1 MENNRPIFI
10 IGCPRSG
17 TTLTR
22 SIIDA
27 HPNIACGAETHFL
40 KDLSRIVNHHWER
53 IERYDF
59 PKEYWNQKIAD
70 FFTSFKS
77 EYAQKQGKKRW
88 AEKTP
93 GYALKLDF
101 IYSLYPDLQIV
112 HVIRDGYDVTLSHL
126 DRWGYKK
133 AVNATKVWPKSIRHA
148 RSFSQSLPDD
158 QYFEIRYEDLVKEPE
173 KNCKLLFEYLAEPW
187 DPIVLEKGCY
197 KSEIT
202 EARRKESGEKSTLYQ
217 SRIGVGKKKLD
228 PFLGTLLKMR
238 AGEQLKQL
246 GY

>member
-1 MENNRPIFI
+1 MQNSGPIFI
-10 IGCPRSG
+10 VGCPRSG

-22 SIIDA
+22 SIINA

-40 KDLSRIVNHHWER
+40 KDLSKIVDQHWER

-59 PKEYWNQKIAD
+59 TKDYWNEKIAD
-70 FFTSFKS
+70 FFDTFKS

-93 GYALKLDF
+93 SYAFKLDF
-101 IYSLYPDLQIV
+101 IHTLYPDLQIV
-112 HVIRDGYDVTLSHL
+112 HVIRNGYDVTLSHL

-133 AVNATKVWPKSIRHA
+133 AVNSTKVWAESIKHVRD
-148 RSFSQSLPDD
+148 FGQSLPND

-173 KNCKLLFEYLAEPW
+173 ENCKLLFEYLTEPW

-197 KSEIT
+197 TSNLT
-202 EARRKESGEKSTLYQ
+202 ESRRKESGETSALYQ
-217 SRIGVGKKKLD
+217 SRVGLGKKKLD
-228 PFLGTLLKMR
+228 PLLGMLLNFR
-238 AGEQLKQL
+238 SGGLLKQL